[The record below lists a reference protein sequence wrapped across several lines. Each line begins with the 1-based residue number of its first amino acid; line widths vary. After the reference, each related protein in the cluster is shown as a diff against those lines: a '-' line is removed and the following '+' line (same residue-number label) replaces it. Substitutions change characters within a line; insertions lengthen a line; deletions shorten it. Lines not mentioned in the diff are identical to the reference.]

1 MKNENSCKIITIV
14 CLQLIFAGCAS
25 QQSSAEYSSPQ
36 QRTAEN
42 RNMVIIRG
50 NMGPPATEN
59 STEPLEQGRWQY
71 VKQHPELPESMK
83 RIMLSGGVQVRW
95 TADEARASWGQPDNV
110 QQLAVGKGNESW
122 IYPLGYIL
130 DFSDGVVIR
139 VHASGSI
146 YKDGQE

>member
-1 MKNENSCKIITIV
+1 
-14 CLQLIFAGCAS
+14 
-25 QQSSAEYSSPQ
+25 
-36 QRTAEN
+36 
-42 RNMVIIRG
+42 
-50 NMGPPATEN
+50 MGPPATEN